1 MLWLRGSVIDRGSSV
16 KKILRFLKCAFV
28 SCAENMPQGKVF
40 VSFQIVASS
49 EKVSFHFNK
58 IGDMGLRTIFARP
71 QIICPVMPQDLE
83 LFDAKAK
90 TLVLPNK

>member
-1 MLWLRGSVIDRGSSV
+1 MLWLRGSVIDRESSV
-16 KKILRFLKCAFV
+16 KKILLFLKCAVV

-40 VSFQIVASS
+40 ASFQIVASG
-49 EKVSFHFNK
+49 EKASFHFIK
-58 IGDMGLRTIFARP
+58 IRGMGLRTIFAWP